1 MNCVCIMKVNYMCI
15 FIISSG
21 HYYCMYSKVYVCACH
36 DCVCVSS
43 VRMFRDHSLILCAHA
58 CPRLHNL
65 RHACVSSVPHSL
77 VLTPNWLR
85 AQGRADIA
93 TRNSGGGKSP
103 ECMSK
108 LSDWQL
114 IFYLWR
120 LYRFLSLVT
129 VLSWAVSS
137 RNPTIGD
144 SDTYLPTPQF
154 MPFLFFVLSKRAL
167 YTHTNITR
175 KNLKPC
181 AF

>member
-1 MNCVCIMKVNYMCI
+1 MNELCVCHESQLYVYLLLLCVIIIVCI
-15 FIISSG
+15 LK
-21 HYYCMYSKVYVCACH
+21 CMYAHVMI
-36 DCVCVSS
+36 VCVSS

-85 AQGRADIA
+85 AQGRADVA
-93 TRNSGGGKSP
+93 TRNSGGSKLP

-120 LYRFLSLVT
+120 LYRFLLLVT

-137 RNPTIGD
+137 HNPTIGD
-144 SDTYLPTPQF
+144 RGTYLPTES
-154 MPFLFFVLSKRAL
+154 VVHRASWKKRLLWA
-167 YTHTNITR
+167 T
-175 KNLKPC
+175 
-181 AF
+181 